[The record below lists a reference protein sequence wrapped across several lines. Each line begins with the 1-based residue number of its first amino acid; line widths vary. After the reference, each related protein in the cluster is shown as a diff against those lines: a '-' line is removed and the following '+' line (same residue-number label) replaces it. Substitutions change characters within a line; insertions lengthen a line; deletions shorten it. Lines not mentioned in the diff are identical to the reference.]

1 MTYRGHILVER
12 QKGWNIS
19 CEGPFPYLVTSCVD
33 PRTHQRHQINLQT
46 STGNI
51 QPFLSFR
58 IEQGSLPFILLAK
71 RRSVSY
77 GLGIGC
83 VLARIVFFK
92 AVALPVTWIS
102 RCKCKCKCKCKCHD
116 WEDKHTCPLY
126 IAFCSG
132 LGHQHTKGA
141 DGSRYQSIYE
151 PTEPSQPMM
160 SDDVSDEDRPQHREL
175 RPLLFSNSVW
185 VL

>member
-1 MTYRGHILVER
+1 MTSQNTFSILH
-12 QKGWNIS
+12 G
-19 CEGPFPYLVTSCVD
+19 FPKREV
-33 PRTHQRHQINLQT
+33 LQT
-46 STGNI
+46 
-51 QPFLSFR
+51 L
-58 IEQGSLPFILLAK
+58 IL
-71 RRSVSY
+71 
-77 GLGIGC
+77 G
-83 VLARIVFFK
+83 VFTDK
-92 AVALPVTWIS
+92 MLH
-102 RCKCKCKCKCKCHD
+102 KCKCKCRD

-126 IAFCSG
+126 IAFCSR

-141 DGSRYQSIYE
+141 DGSRYQTIYE

>member
-1 MTYRGHILVER
+1 MCCVE
-12 QKGWNIS
+12 
-19 CEGPFPYLVTSCVD
+19 
-33 PRTHQRHQINLQT
+33 
-46 STGNI
+46 
-51 QPFLSFR
+51 
-58 IEQGSLPFILLAK
+58 
-71 RRSVSY
+71 
-77 GLGIGC
+77 
-83 VLARIVFFK
+83 LARDRLLCTHLGSKGFLRREFSPLINPM
-92 AVALPVTWIS
+92 ALPRWWAPIRVKQLSVVATAHV
-102 RCKCKCKCKCKCHD
+102 KCKCKCRD
-116 WEDKHTCPLY
+116 GDDKHTWPLY

-132 LGHQHTKGA
+132 LEHQDTKGA